1 MVSFFF
7 LTFGEEFY
15 LFFYFVF
22 TFIFILGSFWVFVLL
37 VLPTASQAA
46 RVGGL
51 SITGCARQELMRDA
65 RKVIRRYMFFS
76 SSHLLFFCVFV
87 YSNESMYLNSSPP
100 KDEEMEH
107 STPA

>member
-1 MVSFFF
+1 MQPNRRLRAFCAHISTLMHPVSILWFSFF

-46 RVGGL
+46 H
-51 SITGCARQELMRDA
+51 AWEDFQ
-65 RKVIRRYMFFS
+65 
-76 SSHLLFFCVFV
+76 
-87 YSNESMYLNSSPP
+87 SPAAP
-100 KDEEMEH
+100 GR
-107 STPA
+107 S